1 MPSLL
6 YPNHR
11 YLGPG
16 NPIDNGTPVDNADR
30 IAQVHDI
37 EYNSARTKEDIF
49 ESDARAIQ
57 SFKSDFLAKPNLPS
71 LVGPVGLGVKN
82 TVEQSLL
89 NTTIYPNNLPGRMPL
104 S

>member
-37 EYNSARTKEDIF
+37 EYNSARTKEEKERQTMKRTVQVMAPSDD
-49 ESDARAIQ
+49 ESVNSDQSDAEEFATPTTKEPLKKRML
-57 SFKSDFLAKPNLPS
+57 FKK
-71 LVGPVGLGVKN
+71 K
-82 TVEQSLL
+82 
-89 NTTIYPNNLPGRMPL
+89 
-104 S
+104 